1 MAYVLVVI
9 GSVTAAKAAS
19 TSASAAEVSS
29 RTIRRLAHSLTLV
42 PAALLFQTGA
52 AAAGDPRE
60 NVLQQP
66 RESVV
71 QTTATVSA
79 SPNAQRRAREAGSRG
94 DAQEFAR
101 RLLLGVMTVST
112 LPNTQG
118 NASTVRPTE
127 DAQEFARRL
136 LLGVANQTPGQLR
149 PGVSGASGDRGHGDA
164 QVSAQ
169 HLLLGRRDA
178 PPKGD

>member
-9 GSVTAAKAAS
+9 GSVTAAKAAGKS
-19 TSASAAEVSS
+19 DSAAEASS
-29 RTIRRLAHSLTLV
+29 RTIRRLAHSLTPV

-66 RESVV
+66 RESAV
-71 QTTATVSA
+71 QTTGTVSA
-79 SPNAQRRAREAGSRG
+79 PPNAQRRAREAGSTG
-94 DAQEFAR
+94 DAQEFA
-101 RLLLGVMTVST
+101 G
-112 LPNTQG
+112 
-118 NASTVRPTE
+118 
-127 DAQEFARRL
+127 RL

-149 PGVSGASGDRGHGDA
+149 PGVSRASGDRGHGDA

-169 HLLLGRRDA
+169 HLLLGRRYA